1 MAENGETPPEAQ
13 ATPEAAAPQVPKLQ
27 VLGQF
32 IRDCSFENIM
42 VQKGVAGEITPEIN
56 VQVSMEAKKRPVDNQ
71 YEVVTKYTVT
81 SRNQTGQETLFIL
94 EIQYGGIFLIE
105 NVADEQLHPFL
116 MIECPRMLF
125 PFVRRLVA
133 DLTREGGF
141 PPFNMETVD
150 FVALYR
156 QMIQQKAAEAKGQTL
171 S

>member
-1 MAENGETPPEAQ
+1 MAENGET
-13 ATPEAAAPQVPKLQ
+13 TPEAAATPAAAPAVPKLQ

-56 VQVSMEAKKRPVDNQ
+56 VQVSMEAKKRPVENQ
-71 YEVVTKYTVT
+71 YELITKYVVT
-81 SRNQTGQETLFIL
+81 SRNQKGGETLFIL

-156 QMIQQKAAEAKGQTL
+156 QMIQQKVDEAKGQTL

>member
-1 MAENGETPPEAQ
+1 MAENGET
-13 ATPEAAAPQVPKLQ
+13 TPEATATPAAAPAVPKLQ

-56 VQVSMEAKKRPVDNQ
+56 VQVSIEAKKRPVENQ
-71 YEVVTKYTVT
+71 YEVVTKYVVT
-81 SRNQTGQETLFIL
+81 SRNQTGKETLFIL
-94 EIQYGGIFLIE
+94 EVQYGGIFQIE

-156 QMIQQKAAEAKGQTL
+156 QMIQQKVDEAKGQPV